1 MAEIL
6 IGMLSVFVG
15 AAINNLGIVLQK
27 RQINLKEGK
36 GQGDGALTLGDYLR
50 DPIWVLGIIMQTLLV
65 WPFFVFGLSLV
76 GVTLAQPL
84 SNSGIIILIVGLI
97 YFVNE
102 RLNRSEGFGA
112 ILLISGVIAIGV
124 GGVVGEVSQQSFL
137 NETSILYFLWFLVL
151 IVILLVAL
159 IILMIFVRVSRPAI
173 LGLVAGICYAVVSIS
188 MQVFTIALEDLTS
201 LLTLLL
207 FAFGLTGTVI
217 GTVFGILTTQEA
229 FKQNRAVSVIP
240 FMQITMNLIPILAGI
255 WVFNQQITQ
264 PLFFWTGIIC
274 IMTGASL
281 LARFQE

>member
-6 IGMLSVFVG
+6 FGMLSVFVG

-27 RQINLKEGK
+27 RQINLKESNE
-36 GQGDGALTLGDYLR
+36 QGEGSLSLGLYLK
-50 DPIWVLGIIMQTLLV
+50 DPIWILGIIMQTVLV
-65 WPFFVFGLSLV
+65 WPFFVFGLSIV

-97 YFVNE
+97 YFLNE
-102 RLNRSEGFGA
+102 RLHRSEGFGA
-112 ILLISGVIAIGV
+112 ILLVSGVIAIGV

-137 NETSILYFLWFLVL
+137 NETSIFYFLWFLVL

-159 IILMIFVRVSRPAI
+159 IILMKLVRVSRPAI
-173 LGLVAGICYAVVSIS
+173 LGLLAGICYAVVSIS
-188 MQVFTIALEDLTS
+188 MQVFTIAIEDLTS
-201 LLTLLL
+201 LLTLFL

-229 FKQNRAVSVIP
+229 FKQNRAVSIIP